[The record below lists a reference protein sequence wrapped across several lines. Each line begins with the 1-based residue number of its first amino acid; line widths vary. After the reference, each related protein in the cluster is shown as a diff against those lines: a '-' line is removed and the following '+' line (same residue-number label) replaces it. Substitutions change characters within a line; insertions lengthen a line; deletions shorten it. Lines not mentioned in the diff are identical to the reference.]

1 VDQSRFEKV
10 VAFAKKATFESSG
23 TAMTSSC
30 GKYTSEIAAAK
41 AHAETHRTTPEFR
54 NYWLGLTE
62 ESRDFRAQMF
72 RAFGELVGSVTGTLC
87 GWRILDYGC
96 GDGRWLRFFLEYDAK
111 PEDVVGVD
119 VSDARFA
126 LGVPKNPLV
135 RLVKTDGAT
144 LPFDNQCFDL
154 ITQFVCFSA
163 IPTLALRQH
172 TAREIDRVLKRG
184 GYLFWWDSLKSNV
197 PSERDAQIEP
207 QDYFAWPMLR
217 KDVAQHPKPSEGLR
231 PFPGARLVGRL
242 LDRLSYSPTH
252 VAALIGP
259 KP

>member
-1 VDQSRFEKV
+1 
-10 VAFAKKATFESSG
+10 
-23 TAMTSSC
+23 MTSHS
-30 GKYTSEIAAAK
+30 GKYLSEVAAARAQTEVRFK
-41 AHAETHRTTPEFR
+41 SPEFR
-54 NYWLGLTE
+54 NYWLGLTQ
-62 ESRDFRAQMF
+62 ESRDFRAQQF

-135 RLVKTDGAT
+135 RLIKTDGAT
-144 LPFDNQCFDL
+144 LPFENQQFDL
-154 ITQFVCFSA
+154 VTQFVCFSN
-163 IPTLALRQH
+163 IPTFGLRKQ
-172 TAREIDRVLKRG
+172 TASEMERVLKRG
-184 GYLFWWDSLKSNV
+184 GYIFWWDLQRATA
-197 PSERDAQIEP
+197 PSDRDAPIEP
-207 QDYFAWPMLR
+207 SDYFSWPMSR
-217 KDVAQHPKPSEGLR
+217 TNFAQRPRPSEGLR

-242 LDRLSYSPTH
+242 LDTLSCLPTH